1 MSTNRYIRF
10 VELSSGLI
18 RDSRIPL
25 FSSKFS
31 RKTYTQHQLLILLLL
46 KEYLFEDYRDTVE
59 LTEIMD
65 SLRVKIR
72 LNEVPHFTTLQK
84 FCQRIRS
91 STFTRLMNRLTKM
104 FYDWGE
110 RINCTA
116 IDSSGF
122 TSSYASHYY
131 SWRTGKTRK
140 RFLKTSISVDT
151 DRQIITGLKISQHPV
166 HDIPHAKKL
175 LRQCHRVRHSDLYV
189 MDKGYD
195 SEEIHELIRDTLNSG
210 SLIPVRNRKRKRIS
224 GYYRRRIAQS
234 FDDEKYHQRN
244 KVETVFSVMKR
255 KFGESLKAR
264 KYRLQVK
271 EIKIKV
277 ILYNLSRIISTFA
290 ILIFIEEFYRAK
302 KLIKNSFNSAM
313 KSFSIEDFPEP
324 QQSAFLIEWIE
335 WAKLNEQDIIKKQ
348 FKRGRPPYRD
358 VDEAREMVEVE
369 VPGWEKVYPKCPNCL
384 HSFLRIPGEHRV
396 YCSDACKQEY
406 YRKNKTVQK
415 PVCPICR
422 EEYTRERSDKVTCG
436 KDKCRKAYYRKNGPL
451 RKKNL
456 L

>member
-1 MSTNRYIRF
+1 VSTNRYIRF

-31 RKTYTQHQLLILLLL
+31 KRTYTQHQVLILLLL
-46 KEYLFEDYRDTVE
+46 KEYLLEDYRDTVE

-65 SLRVKIR
+65 SLREKIHLR
-72 LNEVPHFTTLQK
+72 EIPHFTTIHK

-91 STFTRLMNRLTKM
+91 STFTRLLNRLMKM

-110 RINCTA
+110 KIPCTA

-151 DRQIITGLKISQHPV
+151 NRQVVTGVKISQHPL
-166 HDIPHAKKL
+166 HDIPHAEKL
-175 LRQCHRVRHSDLYV
+175 LKQCHRIRHSDLYV

-195 SEEIHELIRDTLNSG
+195 SEDIHELIGETLNSC

-224 GYYRRRIAQS
+224 GYYRRLITKS
-234 FDDEKYHQRN
+234 FDVEKYHQRN
-244 KVETVFSVMKR
+244 KVETVFSILKR
-255 KFGESLKAR
+255 KFGVALKAR

-277 ILYNLSRIISTFA
+277 IHYNLSKMITRVSF
-290 ILIFIEEFYRAK
+290 LMSIEVFYRAVIT
-302 KLIKNSFNSAM
+302 L
-313 KSFSIEDFPEP
+313 
-324 QQSAFLIEWIE
+324 
-335 WAKLNEQDIIKKQ
+335 
-348 FKRGRPPYRD
+348 
-358 VDEAREMVEVE
+358 V
-369 VPGWEKVYPKCPNCL
+369 
-384 HSFLRIPGEHRV
+384 
-396 YCSDACKQEY
+396 
-406 YRKNKTVQK
+406 
-415 PVCPICR
+415 
-422 EEYTRERSDKVTCG
+422 
-436 KDKCRKAYYRKNGPL
+436 
-451 RKKNL
+451 
-456 L
+456 